1 MTIRVWARR
10 KPGYCGADQPISPAP
25 ENAVK
30 QSLWIVSGMADANA
44 GKLNNWF

>member
-1 MTIRVWARR
+1 MTIRVWTGHRA
-10 KPGYCGADQPISPAP
+10 GDVAADQPISPAA

-30 QSLWIVSGMADANA
+30 QSLCIVAGMAEANV